1 MSFYSQKHVERAE
14 RGLKR
19 AFYPEYVLSQMTIDE
34 EIKTLERKNTAAIT
48 DDELVT
54 LSFSENKNKS
64 NQATKSAKQIKSL
77 IPTKQ
82 KKNNDNLFGG
92 NQEHLQEISPISR
105 PEKDIGMAKKRFK
118 KE

>member
-34 EIKTLERKNTAAIT
+34 EIKTLERKNTAVSSE
-48 DDELVT
+48 DEPMT

-64 NQATKSAKQIKSL
+64 NLTSKSAKQIK
-77 IPTKQ
+77 
-82 KKNNDNLFGG
+82 
-92 NQEHLQEISPISR
+92 
-105 PEKDIGMAKKRFK
+105 A
-118 KE
+118 

>member
-1 MSFYSQKHVERAE
+1 MSFYSQKHVERAD

-34 EIKTLERKNTAAIT
+34 EVKTLERKNTAE
-48 DDELVT
+48 DEPMT

-64 NQATKSAKQIKSL
+64 NLASKSAKQIKAQ
-77 IPTKQ
+77 IATKQ

-92 NQEHLQEISPISR
+92 TQEHIREVSPISR